1 MATTQDNLIRKQYLV
16 SREQAKKVERI
27 AKTNGSSAAEIVRSA
42 IDAYDPDIAPNGGEH
57 EILQL
62 ALEQVQD
69 AIKITQNARRRLKKT
84 RTDLS
89 KVKHAD

>member
-1 MATTQDNLIRKQYLV
+1 MAASQDHLIRKQYLV
-16 SREQAKKVERI
+16 SREQAKKVEKI
-27 AKTNGSSAAEIVRSA
+27 ARSNGSSAAEIVRMA

-62 ALEQVQD
+62 ALDQVQG
-69 AIKITQNARRRLKKT
+69 AIKLTQGARRRLKRT

-89 KVKHAD
+89 RKHQ